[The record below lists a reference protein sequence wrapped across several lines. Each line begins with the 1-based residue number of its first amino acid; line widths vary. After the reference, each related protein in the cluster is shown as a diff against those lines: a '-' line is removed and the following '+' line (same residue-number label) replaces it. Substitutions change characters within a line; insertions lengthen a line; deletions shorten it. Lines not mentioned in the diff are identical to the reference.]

1 MAHNKNTKKTI
12 IILSSLALVIIIGV
26 ATGVITFDL
35 PEDSKNLN
43 RAQKKSDQC
52 FQKLKQKV
60 SNEKLMAITS
70 KKKWN
75 QSWCDFL

>member
-1 MAHNKNTKKTI
+1 MAQNKNTKKTI

-26 ATGVITFDL
+26 ATGVITFDP

-60 SNEKLMAITS
+60 SKEKLMAITS
-70 KKKWN
+70 KKKWY

>member
-1 MAHNKNTKKTI
+1 MPLKKNTKKTI
-12 IILSSLALVIIIGV
+12 IILLSLVMVIVIGIS
-26 ATGVITFDL
+26 TGVITFEP

-43 RAQKKSDQC
+43 RAQKKSDEC
-52 FQKLKQKV
+52 FQKLKLKFD
-60 SNEKLMAITS
+60 NKKLMVISS

>member
-1 MAHNKNTKKTI
+1 MAQNKNTKKTI
-12 IILSSLALVIIIGV
+12 IIISSLALVIIIGV
-26 ATGVITFDL
+26 ATGVITFDP

-43 RAQKKSDQC
+43 RAQKKSYQC
-52 FQKLKQKV
+52 FQKLKMKV
-60 SNEKLMAITS
+60 SKERFVAITS

>member
-1 MAHNKNTKKTI
+1 MAQNKNTKKTI
-12 IILSSLALVIIIGV
+12 IILSSLALVIFIGV
-26 ATGVITFDL
+26 ATGVITFDP

-60 SNEKLMAITS
+60 NKEKIGRAHV
-70 KKKWN
+70 
-75 QSWCDFL
+75 

>member
-1 MAHNKNTKKTI
+1 MAQNKNTKKTI

-26 ATGVITFDL
+26 ATGVITFDP

-43 RAQKKSDQC
+43 RAQKSDQC

-60 SNEKLMAITS
+60 SKEKLMAITS

>member
-1 MAHNKNTKKTI
+1 MAQNKNTKKTI

>member
-1 MAHNKNTKKTI
+1 MAQNKNTKKTI
-12 IILSSLALVIIIGV
+12 IILSSLALIIIIGV

>member
-1 MAHNKNTKKTI
+1 MPLKKNRKKTI
-12 IILSSLALVIIIGV
+12 IILSSLVIVIVIGI
-26 ATGVITFDL
+26 ATGVITFEP

-43 RAQKKSDQC
+43 RAQKKSDEC
-52 FQKLKQKV
+52 FQKLKLKFD
-60 SNEKLMAITS
+60 NKKLMAISS

>member
-1 MAHNKNTKKTI
+1 MAQNKNTKKTI

-26 ATGVITFDL
+26 ASGVITFDP

-60 SNEKLMAITS
+60 SKEQLMAITS